1 MSAVAAALPKKLQA
15 RTTVGSLNIVGV
27 SGTARVGRF
36 VDAPSLGTQIAKDA
50 PKNAG

>member
-1 MSAVAAALPKKLQA
+1 MSAVASTPQSFQA